1 MPLNDAVMSQA
12 RQTAI
17 LQKANAEAAY
27 RNQAHKLANHL
38 VESVQVLV
46 STQDK
51 AALADEL
58 LGQFPGAF
66 NRHAIQRHV
75 VDILLKNDDTS
86 TCLACFP
93 IQALNAWFMDNAFF
107 AVLHC
112 PGAVQAWK
120 ENGCFGSAVVVHGI
134 AKTMERSGDAEK
146 LALFCADDS
155 QPLYQLVA
163 SLLGGGHVPWSTL
176 SPAWIGPETSALRQK
191 ARALG
196 FAPKYLMGMVFSSL
210 WDNPEHWL
218 GNVRYPYSI
227 CVCKWILDVLHSG
240 PLSEDPEG
248 YFCTELD
255 ISPQAN
261 CLDAALAQSILA
273 HSPVPIVYTL
283 VRHSDVGVVDAQLA
297 KAIEAVVNLRVT
309 RTNIADFS
317 KDLCENALNW
327 DSVDTYAV
335 DDLV

>member
-1 MPLNDAVMSQA
+1 
-12 RQTAI
+12 
-17 LQKANAEAAY
+17 
-27 RNQAHKLANHL
+27 
-38 VESVQVLV
+38 
-46 STQDK
+46 
-51 AALADEL
+51 
-58 LGQFPGAF
+58 
-66 NRHAIQRHV
+66 
-75 VDILLKNDDTS
+75 
-86 TCLACFP
+86 
-93 IQALNAWFMDNAFF
+93 MDNAFF

-134 AKTMERSGDAEK
+134 AKTMERSEDAEK

-240 PLSEDPEG
+240 HLSEDPEG

-283 VRHSDVGVVDAQLA
+283 VRHPEIRHIDGPFAQ
-297 KAIEAVVNLRVT
+297 AISAVVGLRV
-309 RTNIADFS
+309 NAHGMAAFAQE
-317 KDLCENALNW
+317 LCEGAVFP
-327 DSVDTYAV
+327 DSVEAYGVAG
-335 DDLV
+335 LV